1 MKMNRKIIVIGS
13 PGSGKSTFAR
23 KLHAKTG
30 IPLFH
35 LDLLYHRPDRTV
47 VSREAFD
54 AKLRIL
60 MAQSEWI
67 IDGNYLRTLPV
78 RLMHCNEVFLFCLP
92 VECCLEGARA
102 RLGRSRPDMPWAET
116 ELDPEF
122 AERIRKFPGEQLPVI
137 EQLLDGCRDS
147 RRITVFHSRAEADA
161 LLAGTAQRD
170 P

>member
-60 MAQSEWI
+60 MAQSE
-67 IDGNYLRTLPV
+67 
-78 RLMHCNEVFLFCLP
+78 
-92 VECCLEGARA
+92 
-102 RLGRSRPDMPWAET
+102 
-116 ELDPEF
+116 
-122 AERIRKFPGEQLPVI
+122 
-137 EQLLDGCRDS
+137 
-147 RRITVFHSRAEADA
+147 
-161 LLAGTAQRD
+161 
-170 P
+170 